1 MDQTKSRLLEAAG
14 EEFAEKGFEV
24 ATIRAICHR
33 AKANVAAVNYHFHD
47 KEQLY
52 IQSVIEAH
60 RCGMPEPLEDPA
72 ADRPAPDQLRFY
84 VRTFLQRVLAIDSH
98 DTWHHKLML
107 REMLRP
113 TDASDT
119 LVREVIRPHFQRL
132 MAILREACPDVEET
146 RLHAISF
153 SIVGQ
158 CLHYKLART
167 ISERLIGREA
177 LASLDL
183 DYLTDH
189 ITNFSLAALGLG
201 PPIGSTETLAAC
213 AGKRGDV

>member
-24 ATIRAICHR
+24 ATIRAICR
-33 AKANVAAVNYHFHD
+33 RQGQRGGGQLPFPRQGAALHPVRD
-47 KEQLY
+47 R
-52 IQSVIEAH
+52 VH